1 MKIQPTAAYATLF
14 DDKFHNPVAGDRVE
28 YIIQCCDS
36 VIAVLNDEQ
45 LAEWLGQSAEYVEDP
60 DAREFVDGFATLVFD
75 VDGKQL
81 VVVVDTGGE
90 YLSGAFYEF
99 CEGEGVKF
107 QSIVDSLDVTD
118 VPIGDI
124 YTGTGGDDNM
134 ELLTLLHKI
143 FN

>member
-1 MKIQPTAAYATLF
+1 MKLQPIAAYATLF
-14 DDKFHNPVAGDRVE
+14 DDKFREPVTGDKVE

-45 LAEWLGQSAEYVEDP
+45 LAEWLGQAAEYVEDAE
-60 DAREFVDGFATLVFD
+60 ARDYTDGFATLVFD
-75 VDGKQL
+75 VEGEQL
-81 VVVVDTGGE
+81 VAVVDTGGE

-118 VPIGDI
+118 VPVRDI
-124 YTGTGGDDNM
+124 YTGAEKDNRK
-134 ELLTLLHKI
+134 LLKLLHKI

>member
-1 MKIQPTAAYATLF
+1 MKLQPTAAYATLF
-14 DDKFHNPVAGDRVE
+14 DDKFREPVTGDKVA

-36 VIAVLNDEQ
+36 VIAVLSDEQ
-45 LAEWLGQSAEYVEDP
+45 LAEWLGQAAEYVEYP
-60 DAREFVDGFATLVFD
+60 EARDYTDGFATLVFD
-75 VDGKQL
+75 VEGEQL
-81 VVVVDTGGE
+81 VAVVDTGGE

-118 VPIGDI
+118 VPVRDI
-124 YTGTGGDDNM
+124 YTGAEKDNRK
-134 ELLTLLHKI
+134 LLKLLHKI